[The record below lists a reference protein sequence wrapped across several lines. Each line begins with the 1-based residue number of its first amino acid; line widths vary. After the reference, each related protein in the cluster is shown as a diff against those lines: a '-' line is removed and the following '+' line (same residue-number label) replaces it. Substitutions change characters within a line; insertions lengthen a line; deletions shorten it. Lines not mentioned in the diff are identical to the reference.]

1 MLPFRRYRIIENG
14 TSYRD
19 PFERTSD
26 ADAIVSEY
34 LGVSGSREGI
44 HGSHSKAPLR
54 SISPFGL
61 VPIIQALTPVNI
73 VYHNRRGVS
82 RGKIIIFDILSLI
95 YVERMDILNYFFTI
109 VVAINTEIREKSAEI
124 ASFLYRICECLLKFS
139 YFYDGF
145 GEGERKLLVWMECD
159 N

>member
-26 ADAIVSEY
+26 ADAIVSDY

-73 VYHNRRGVS
+73 LYHNRRGMS
-82 RGKIIIFDILSLI
+82 REKIIIFDILSLI
-95 YVERMDILNYFFTI
+95 YEERMDILNYFFSI
-109 VVAINTEIREKSAEI
+109 VVAINTKIKVKSAEI
-124 ASFLYRICECLLKFS
+124 ASFLYKICEYLLKFS
-139 YFYDGF
+139 YFYDVF
-145 GEGERKLLVWMECD
+145 GGGERKLLVWMECD

>member
-26 ADAIVSEY
+26 ADAIVSDY
-34 LGVSGSREGI
+34 LGGSREGI

-73 VYHNRRGVS
+73 LYHNRRGMS
-82 RGKIIIFDILSLI
+82 REKIIIFDNLSLI
-95 YVERMDILNYFFTI
+95 YEERMDILN
-109 VVAINTEIREKSAEI
+109 
-124 ASFLYRICECLLKFS
+124 
-139 YFYDGF
+139 
-145 GEGERKLLVWMECD
+145 
-159 N
+159 